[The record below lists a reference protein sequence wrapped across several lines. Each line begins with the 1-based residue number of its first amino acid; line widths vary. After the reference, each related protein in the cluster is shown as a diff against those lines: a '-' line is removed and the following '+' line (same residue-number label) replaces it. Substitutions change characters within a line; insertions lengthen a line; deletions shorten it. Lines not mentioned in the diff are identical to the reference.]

1 MEARSTPRICAS
13 MLPSYVGRVVII
25 VGKVLELRRESALV
39 DANGEI
45 DIILNMASRLTTGN
59 AAQIIGK
66 INPDLS
72 VKAYQTKDLGN
83 NIDLEIAQK
92 VVEITH
98 KYKELYIFDEQD
110 GKN

>member
-25 VGKVLELRRESALV
+25 VGKVLELRDESALL
-39 DANGEI
+39 DANGQI
-45 DIILNMASRLTTGN
+45 NVILNLSSHLMVGN

-66 INPDLS
+66 INSDLS
-72 VKAYQTKDLGN
+72 VKAYQAKDFGN
-83 NIDLEIAQK
+83 NVNFELAQR

-98 KYKELYIFDEQD
+98 QYKELFIFEDAD